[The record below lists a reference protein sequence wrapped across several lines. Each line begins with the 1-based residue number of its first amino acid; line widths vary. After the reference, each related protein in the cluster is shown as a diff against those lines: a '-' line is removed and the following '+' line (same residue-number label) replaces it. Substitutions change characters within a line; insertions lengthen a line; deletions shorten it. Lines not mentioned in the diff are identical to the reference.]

1 MKKYNSIDGRI
12 HTNSRLWYF
21 IPMAVRRT
29 RNAEK
34 TLEKAYNV
42 KIETGYMSSKG
53 TVYILHEENLMLLF
67 ETIKELQQYLEEVY

>member
-21 IPMAVRRT
+21 IRMAARRT

-34 TLEKAYNV
+34 DLRESVQRQN
-42 KIETGYMSSKG
+42 
-53 TVYILHEENLMLLF
+53 
-67 ETIKELQQYLEEVY
+67 